1 MAAKDDEKARLY
13 NRIVRL
19 TPDSVL
25 LHRMQVHGFWPNGVG
40 LPADPA
46 AEAAERARLEKELAD
61 LRKAGSTVKD
71 PDKALAAERKR
82 RWEESK
88 KRRAERK
95 AKRLA
100 EQQQRRERW
109 AAIRQASVTHAGV
122 GVSTEL
128 NDVTSDAAA
137 LQARGLPVLHNG
149 PALAA
154 AMKITLGTLRW
165 LTFHRRGATLVH
177 YHRYEV
183 AKKTGGARCISAP
196 KPALKAA
203 QYWVHDHILSRLP
216 VEPHAHGFV
225 PERSILT
232 NAAPHAKRQVVI
244 NLDLKDFFP
253 SITFARVRG
262 LFRHMG
268 YGGQVATLLALLCT
282 EPPRV
287 PVELAGRRYFLAL
300 GDRALPQGACTSPAI
315 TNVLCRKLDTR
326 LAGLARKLG
335 FAYTRYAD
343 DLTFSGDDPARVG
356 WLFRSVRMVLKAE
369 GLTEH
374 PTKTRV
380 MRRASRQEVTGI
392 VVNDRPAL
400 SRDQRRELRAIL
412 HNAARHGL
420 PAQNRDNRP
429 DFAGYLR
436 GRVAFACMVEPQR
449 AGAWQ
454 AALDAALANW

>member
-1 MAAKDDEKARLY
+1 MAKDDEKAQLY

-40 LPADPA
+40 LPADLS

-61 LRKAGSTVKD
+61 LRKAGSAVKD
-71 PDKALAAERKR
+71 PDAALAAERKR

-109 AAIRQASVTHAGV
+109 AAIRKASVTHVGV
-122 GVSTEL
+122 GVSGGL
-128 NDVTSDAAA
+128 NETKSDPAA
-137 LQARGLPVLHNG
+137 LQARGLPVLHDG

-154 AMKITLGTLRW
+154 AMGIPLGTLRW

-196 KPALKAA
+196 KPTLKTA
-203 QYWVHDHILSRLP
+203 QYWVQDHILAKLP
-216 VEPHAHGFV
+216 AEPQAHGFV
-225 PERSILT
+225 PQRSILT
-232 NAAPHAKRQVVI
+232 NAAPHVGRRVVI

-287 PVELAGRRYFLAL
+287 PVDVGGRRYFLAL

-335 FAYTRYAD
+335 FDYTRYAD
-343 DLTFSGDDPARVG
+343 DLTFSGNDAARVG
-356 WLFRSVRMVLKAE
+356 WLLRSVRLVLKAE

-392 VVNDRPAL
+392 TVNDRPQL
-400 SRDQRRELRAIL
+400 PRDQRRELRAIL
-412 HNAARHGL
+412 HNAAKHGL
-420 PAQNRDNRP
+420 ATQNRDNRP

-436 GRVAFACMVEPQR
+436 GRVAFACMVDPDR
-449 AGAWQ
+449 AEEWQ
-454 AALDAALANW
+454 GALDAALAKW